1 MKRGILV
8 GALTLPLR
16 FQVPV
21 KIVQCFGEEYSVRL
35 LPHQRD
41 QTGWAVKEVPLFQR
55 RSDRVVNRV
64 EYRDGLLVAEI
75 ALRMNVSK

>member
-1 MKRGILV
+1 MVRGTLV

-41 QTGWAVKEVPLFQR
+41 QTGWPAKEVPLFQR